1 MPTSEQ
7 KEFME
12 KYQFVQKI
20 TVTEN
25 GKTFYRYQITP
36 KKKKQD

>member
-1 MPTSEQ
+1 
-7 KEFME
+7 ME

-25 GKTFYRYQITP
+25 GKTFYRYQLTP
-36 KKKKQD
+36 KNKEED